1 VQEPQINFCSSA
13 LLVGPAAV
21 GQGDAAA
28 SGGDIHPRPSMT
40 VGQNAGWTNPEKSW
54 ALFGTPEGS
63 SGLTSKRYLK

>member
-1 VQEPQINFCSSA
+1 M
-13 LLVGPAAV
+13 